1 MNLATDIVSD
11 ISEIETLSTYACRVA
26 RRLLLKCNCEEGHP
40 VLAIED
46 DLIEMAKARFQE
58 FLLIS
63 FPDDL
68 NTTRLS
74 AIVAVKRVAAS
85 RIRAADLES
94 DVENRL
100 LNQLNDMPMDDLIP
114 RFNPRFH

>member
-11 ISEIETLSTYACRVA
+11 ISKIGTLSTYACRIA
-26 RRLLLKCNCEEGHP
+26 RRLLLKSKCEEGHP

-58 FLLIS
+58 FLLMT
-63 FPDDL
+63 FPRDDL
-68 NTTRLS
+68 SLTRLS

-85 RIRAADLES
+85 KIRTADI
-94 DVENRL
+94 DVETKRKL
-100 LNQLNDMPMDDLIP
+100 LDELNDMPMDDLIS
-114 RFNPRFH
+114 RAR